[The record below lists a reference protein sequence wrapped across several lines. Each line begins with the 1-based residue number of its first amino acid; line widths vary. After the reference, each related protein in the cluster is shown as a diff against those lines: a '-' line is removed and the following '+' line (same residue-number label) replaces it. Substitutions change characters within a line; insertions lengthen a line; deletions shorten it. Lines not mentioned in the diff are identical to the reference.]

1 MSKYII
7 SLTYKDG
14 RSETICTNLM
24 AEQEISVLF
33 SAIRHSF
40 SQESYGVLDVK
51 DKWGGFNLVRLSEL
65 RYARF
70 YKEKENDLDK
80 QED

>member
-1 MSKYII
+1 MNKYII

-14 RSETICTNLM
+14 RSETICGEYTD
-24 AEQEISVLF
+24 EEIITLKAAVYECFRSG
-33 SAIRHSF
+33 
-40 SQESYGVLDVK
+40 QNGVLSLP
-51 DKWGGFNLVRLSEL
+51 DKWGGFNLIRLSEL
-65 RYARF
+65 QQVRF

>member
-1 MSKYII
+1 MNKYII

-24 AEQEISVLF
+24 SEHEMWVLF
-33 SAIRHSF
+33 NIVKNSF
-40 SQESYGVLDVK
+40 SQESYGVLDVT
-51 DKWGGFNLVRLSEL
+51 DKWGGFNLFRLSEL